1 VNSQNVLFM
10 LQLTAVRF
18 NYMFNSKGPLF
29 KVHLPYGY
37 GVSSYYYAARGLE
50 ILSLLW
56 SGL

>member
-1 VNSQNVLFM
+1 M

-56 SGL
+56 SGLQ